1 MSHQATENA
10 TELLHAADGVERA
23 ITLLRAGALVAVPT
37 ETVYGLAADASNP
50 LAVAKIFTAKGR
62 PANHPLIVHLGQMSQ
77 LADWA
82 VDIPAEAYLLA
93 QAFWPGPL
101 TLLLNKAP
109 KVSDVVTGGKQ
120 TIGLRLPAHPLL
132 LQILQ
137 QSGLAVAA
145 PSANPYKKLSPT
157 SAEQVLAGLNGKIAA
172 VLDGGDCQVGLESTI
187 VDLSGGQVQVLRA
200 GPVSAAELEAVLG
213 VPITTPQ
220 SHNVAVPGNVKAHYQ
235 PSKPLQMFSRNQLLK
250 LLPAAQDVILIC
262 HSHDVANNYKG
273 TILRL
278 ASEKTAYARALYR
291 TLFQADSLAG
301 SQIWLEQPPQ
311 EPAWADVNDRLAR
324 ACHP

>member
-1 MSHQATENA
+1 VSHQAPAIA
-10 TELLHAADGVERA
+10 TELLHAPAGIDRA
-23 ITLLRAGALVAVPT
+23 VALLRAGELVAVPT

-50 LAVAKIFTAKGR
+50 LAVAKIFAAKGR
-62 PANHPLIVHLGQMSQ
+62 PANHPLIVHLGHISQ
-77 LADWA
+77 LNEWA
-82 VDIPAEAYLLA
+82 QDIPPTALLLA

-109 KVSDVVTGGKQ
+109 QVSDVVTGGKQ

-187 VDLSGGQVQVLRA
+187 VDLTGDSIQVLRA
-200 GPVSAAELEAVLG
+200 GPISAAELEAVLG
-213 VPITTPQ
+213 TPVTTPQ

-235 PSKPLQMFSRNQLLK
+235 PGKPLQMFSRAQLLQQ
-250 LLPAAQDVILIC
+250 LPAAENIILLC
-262 HSHDVANNYKG
+262 HSDDVAQSYRG
-273 TILRL
+273 TTLRL
-278 ASEKTAYARALYR
+278 STEKTAYARALYR

-301 SQIWLEQPPQ
+301 SRIWLEQPPQ

-324 ACHP
+324 ACHQ

>member
-1 MSHQATENA
+1 
-10 TELLHAADGVERA
+10 
-23 ITLLRAGALVAVPT
+23 
-37 ETVYGLAADASNP
+37 
-50 LAVAKIFTAKGR
+50 
-62 PANHPLIVHLGQMSQ
+62 
-77 LADWA
+77 
-82 VDIPAEAYLLA
+82 
-93 QAFWPGPL
+93 L

-109 KVSDVVTGGKQ
+109 QVSDVVTGGKQ

-157 SAEQVLAGLNGKIAA
+157 SAEQVVAGLNGKIAA

-187 VDLSGGQVQVLRA
+187 VDLTGEHIQVLRA
-200 GPVSAAELEAVLG
+200 GPISAAELEAVLG
-213 VPITTPQ
+213 VPVTTPQ

-235 PSKPLQMFSRNQLLK
+235 PGKPLQMLSRMQLLQQ
-250 LLPAAQDVILIC
+250 LPGADDVILLC
-262 HSHDVANNYKG
+262 HSDDVANSYRG
-273 TILRL
+273 TTLRL
-278 ASEKTAYARALYR
+278 STEKTAYARALYR

-301 SQIWLEQPPQ
+301 SRIWLEQPPQ

-324 ACHP
+324 ACHQ

>member
-1 MSHQATENA
+1 MSPQAAAIA
-10 TELLHAADGVERA
+10 TELLHAPAGIDRA
-23 ITLLRAGALVAVPT
+23 VALLQAGELVAVPT

-50 LAVAKIFTAKGR
+50 LAVAKIFAAKGR
-62 PANHPLIVHLGQMSQ
+62 PANHPLIVHVGHVSQ
-77 LADWA
+77 LNDWA
-82 VDIPAEAYLLA
+82 QDIPPTALLLA

-101 TLLLNKAP
+101 TLLLHKAP
-109 KVSDVVTGGKQ
+109 QVSDVVTGGKQ

-187 VDLSGGQVQVLRA
+187 VDLSGEQIQVLRA
-200 GPVSAAELEAVLG
+200 GPISAAELEAVLG
-213 VPITTPQ
+213 VPVTTPQ

-235 PSKPLQMFSRNQLLK
+235 PGKPLQMFSRAELFQQ
-250 LLPAAQDVILIC
+250 LPAASDVILLC
-262 HSHDVANNYKG
+262 HSDDVANSYHG
-273 TILRL
+273 TTLRL
-278 ASEKTAYARALYR
+278 SPEKTAYARALYR

-301 SQIWLEQPPQ
+301 RQIWLEQPPQ

-324 ACHP
+324 ACHQ